1 MGAMFADET
10 AAHPCLLQLGRRIAG
25 WLVWVVVWIL
35 AAATCYEAS
44 VALGMLSLG
53 PTPGEGPPDE
63 TLVLGAAFLALT
75 FGGLLLLACSL
86 SRTATRLMPGGLAP
100 VPLVS
105 LAAASFVVARFYS
118 YDPYYAPT
126 LRRMSDGGIVS
137 WSWIVVLVVLA
148 IAAAWAAYRS
158 PRLGMVLISAVSFST
173 AITALLAGAGH

>member
-1 MGAMFADET
+1 MFADET
-10 AAHPCLLQLGRRIAG
+10 AAHPRVPQLGRRLVG

-35 AAATCYEAS
+35 AVATCYEAS
-44 VALGMLSLG
+44 VALGALSLG
-53 PTPGEGPPDE
+53 SSPGEGPRDE
-63 TLVLGAAFLALT
+63 TLVLGAAFLALA

-100 VPLVS
+100 VSLVS

-118 YDPYYAPT
+118 YDPYYAPA

-137 WSWIVVLVVLA
+137 GTWIVVLVVLA
-148 IAAAWAAYRS
+148 VAAAWAAYRS
-158 PRLGMVLISAVSFST
+158 PRLGMVLTSAVSFLI